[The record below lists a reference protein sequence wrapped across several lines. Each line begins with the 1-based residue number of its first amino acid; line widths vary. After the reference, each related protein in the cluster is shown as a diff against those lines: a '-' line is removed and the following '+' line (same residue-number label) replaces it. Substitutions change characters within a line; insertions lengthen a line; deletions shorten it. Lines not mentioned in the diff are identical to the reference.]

1 MCLLFQEHKWHRQ
14 SQAVGVVQVCVG
26 EVDVAICFE
35 QGGMSAATSGSCAAE
50 TSTDPAASGTRAPA
64 RGAFGADR

>member
-1 MCLLFQEHKWHRQ
+1 M
-14 SQAVGVVQVCVG
+14 VQVCVG